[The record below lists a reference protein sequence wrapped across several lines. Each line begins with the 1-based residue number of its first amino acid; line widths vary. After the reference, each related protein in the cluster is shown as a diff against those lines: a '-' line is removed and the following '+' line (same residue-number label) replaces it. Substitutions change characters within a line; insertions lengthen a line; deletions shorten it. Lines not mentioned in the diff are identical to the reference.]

1 MTTVN
6 NVSSNQIF
14 TINKIKN
21 NQFQTSEIGNIF
33 PAKAKTETE
42 ILPKPEAEI
51 KTKADVAKATGLDV
65 SFINSLTEFEGLKL
79 NQYKDSGGVRTIG
92 YGHNIDH
99 DPNYKYGKTITK
111 EQAYKLLADD
121 LIKAQKDMKECIG
134 HAELTKGQNEALTDM
149 FFNVGIEKLQD
160 TNFIKCIKEKRFDDA
175 VCEFNFIKIGQE
187 VSPALCRRRID
198 DIERFCSDTPNAR
211 TVEIIEFITTR
222 GNNYFNE
229 KLKTSNASKK
239 AEYAQQQKVFNNL
252 TTPVLA
258 KTQRMVKDRESKGLR
273 GLDEIQEMEIKADK
287 KPAPIEKLIPNPLP
301 NKLIFKIN
309 P

>member
-1 MTTVN
+1 MTSVQN
-6 NVSSNQIF
+6 ISKKQNFISDN
-14 TINKIKN
+14 IKT

-33 PAKAKTETE
+33 PAPKAKTDGD
-42 ILPKPEAEI
+42 ILPKTGMKI
-51 KTKADVAKATGLDV
+51 KTKEDVAKATGLDA
-65 SFINSLTEFEGLKL
+65 SFIDSLTGFEGLKL

-121 LIKAQKDMKECIG
+121 LIKAQKDLKDCIG
-134 HAELTKGQNEALTDM
+134 HIELTKGQNEALIDM

-198 DIERFCSDTPNAR
+198 DIERFCSGTPNAR
-211 TVEIIEFITTR
+211 TVEMIDFITTR
-222 GNNYFNE
+222 GNKSFDE
-229 KLKTSNASKK
+229 KIKTSKDAKK
-239 AEYAQQQKVFNNL
+239 TEYQFQKKVFNNSTNPIL
-252 TTPVLA
+252 IE
-258 KTQRMVKDRESKGLR
+258 TQRIVQERASKGLR
-273 GLDEIQEMEIKADK
+273 GLDEIQEMEIKADQRIE
-287 KPAPIEKLIPNPLP
+287 PIEKLIPNPIP
-301 NKLIFKIN
+301 KKLILK
-309 P
+309 